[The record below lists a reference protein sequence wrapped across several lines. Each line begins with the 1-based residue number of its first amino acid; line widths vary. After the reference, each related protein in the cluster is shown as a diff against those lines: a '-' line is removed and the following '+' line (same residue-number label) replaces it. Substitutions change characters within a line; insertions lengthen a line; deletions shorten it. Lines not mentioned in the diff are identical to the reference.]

1 MLARLKREACGAP
14 RACPYT
20 ALESSK
26 SSLELDDPPRDP
38 IDIPHTQ
45 LSASALRGVLESFVL
60 RDGTDY
66 GQVEF
71 SLEQKVQHVLRQLER
86 GEAKIVFDPRDNSV
100 DIVVVRK

>member
-1 MLARLKREACGAP
+1 MDEPARN
-14 RACPYT
+14 
-20 ALESSK
+20 
-26 SSLELDDPPRDP
+26 P